1 MGELLAAVGIGACAW
16 LAWRFLATTAG
27 RRRGVAAAGAGA
39 CLLLSAFCF
48 WLWYDLYLIRDFN
61 ELGRDYDPVDQ
72 VVYTDSGFV
81 WIVPALLLLAAGAW
95 LAWRARRRDGGRPAW
110 KSVGAVAAA
119 VHAGIQRAVVGVHHD
134 LRGPLRDGGRS

>member
-16 LAWRFLATTAG
+16 LAWRFLANTAG
-27 RRRGVAAAGAGA
+27 RRRGVAATGAGV

-48 WLWYDLYLIRDFN
+48 WLWYDLYLRRDFN

-72 VVYTDSGFV
+72 VVYTDSAFV

-95 LAWRARRRDGGRPAW
+95 LAWRARRR
-110 KSVGAVAAA
+110 
-119 VHAGIQRAVVGVHHD
+119 
-134 LRGPLRDGGRS
+134 

>member
-16 LAWRFLATTAG
+16 LAWRFLATTAR

-72 VVYTDSGFV
+72 VVYTDSAFV

-95 LAWRARRRDGGRPAW
+95 LAWRARRR
-110 KSVGAVAAA
+110 
-119 VHAGIQRAVVGVHHD
+119 
-134 LRGPLRDGGRS
+134 

>member
-1 MGELLAAVGIGACAW
+1 MREAGLQVFSEQQWDEAQACLLALEDAGEPRPWASCWRPWGLGPAGWRGAS
-16 LAWRFLATTAG
+16 WRP
-27 RRRGVAAAGAGA
+27 RRAAGAGGGRAGA

-95 LAWRARRRDGGRPAW
+95 LAGQAALM
-110 KSVGAVAAA
+110 AAA
-119 VHAGIQRAVVGVHHD
+119 RPGSQLAR
-134 LRGPLRDGGRS
+134 

>member
-61 ELGRDYDPVDQ
+61 ELPGLRSGGSGRH
-72 VVYTDSGFV
+72 TDSGFV
-81 WIVPALLLLAAGAW
+81 WIVPALLLRRRVVGLA
-95 LAWRARRRDGGRPAW
+95 ARRR
-110 KSVGAVAAA
+110 
-119 VHAGIQRAVVGVHHD
+119 
-134 LRGPLRDGGRS
+134 

>member
-1 MGELLAAVGIGACAW
+1 MALPGDHGGPPA
-16 LAWRFLATTAG
+16 
-27 RRRGVAAAGAGA
+27 RRGGGRGRA

-95 LAWRARRRDGGRPAW
+95 LAWRARRR
-110 KSVGAVAAA
+110 
-119 VHAGIQRAVVGVHHD
+119 
-134 LRGPLRDGGRS
+134 

>member
-1 MGELLAAVGIGACAW
+1 M
-16 LAWRFLATTAG
+16 
-27 RRRGVAAAGAGA
+27 AAAGAGA

-95 LAWRARRRDGGRPAW
+95 LAAGQA
-110 KSVGAVAAA
+110 ALMAAA
-119 VHAGIQRAVVGVHHD
+119 RPGSQLAR
-134 LRGPLRDGGRS
+134 